1 MHHVH
6 TLKSTLA
13 IALLAR
19 LALLGASTNLSIN
32 DCEAEVY
39 VTSTFLN
46 YKCDIPPLFGIRICL
61 LIVAISSSVRPT

>member
-13 IALLAR
+13 IAPLAR
-19 LALLGASTNLSIN
+19 LALEGASTHLFIN
-32 DCEAEVY
+32 DCMAEVY

-46 YKCDIPPLFGIRICL
+46 YKCDIPGIRICL